1 MSEKKIINQGKEIDY
16 GNMDNDSLLKLYDEL
31 LQRQSKLLENAKQ
44 YLSESEIEEIN
55 INNV

>member
-1 MSEKKIINQGKEIDY
+1 MSEKKIIIQGKEIDY

>member
-1 MSEKKIINQGKEIDY
+1 MSDKKIIIQGKEIDY
-16 GNMDNDSLLKLYDEL
+16 GNLDNNTLLKLYNEL

>member
-1 MSEKKIINQGKEIDY
+1 MSEKKIVIQGKEIDY
-16 GNMDNDSLLKLYDEL
+16 GDMDNNSLLKLYDEL

>member
-1 MSEKKIINQGKEIDY
+1 MSDKKIIIQGKEIDY
-16 GNMDNDSLLKLYDEL
+16 GNMDNNTLLKLYNEL

>member
-1 MSEKKIINQGKEIDY
+1 MSDKKIIIQGKEIDY

>member
-1 MSEKKIINQGKEIDY
+1 MSDKKIIIQGKEIDY
-16 GNMDNDSLLKLYDEL
+16 GNMDNNTLLKLYNEL

-44 YLSESEIEEIN
+44 YLSESEIEEID